1 MAKDLALGIVIGGA
15 VSATF
20 GKAITDTSSKIDAM
34 KKRANDSRLWQRQ
47 IGETMRLQDEFRR
60 LHLAGDSAADGIRRK
75 LDSNL
80 KSLRDAGI
88 EVGRLDRAYA
98 QLGRTARGLDLK
110 VAGRE
115 RLAAGQEAGRGVIGD
130 AMKLTAAVAVPAT
143 ISANYQAIIRDIAIK
158 AGIAR
163 TQEEAAM
170 GARIRRD
177 AGANGIGRNELAD
190 AVNQMVAG
198 GMDLDRV
205 LNFAPLVA
213 KFSIGQGATTVET
226 AKMIQALQQNA
237 EIVDPKQM
245 SKALE
250 SIAYLGKEGSFESVD
265 MARWFPVLLA
275 EMKKIGITGQDSVTQ
290 LGAMLQVQMK
300 TAGSSDEAANN
311 LKNWF
316 SKIGSGETERN
327 YAKAGVDYQAKM
339 REAIGKGWST
349 LEASFVLA
357 RAYIERVDPA
367 KAKQL
372 AAAAKQFNSE
382 MDPSKRQAQMAAF
395 AETMKTGDLFNDMQ
409 VKAALT
415 AYMQNA
421 ELYSNLKRN
430 AQQASGEIQKDLEAR
445 RETSKQ
451 VWSEVGQRWDD
462 AMRSIGD
469 ALRPITDRVG
479 EAAKGAGSG
488 IQSAADRAPKATAA
502 VVGIAGAALAFRGAK
517 ALWSIG
523 RGVFDIARGTLMARG
538 GRGAAGRAGGAGAA
552 GGAVGRAL
560 DAIGGAAGAAGGVRR
575 VFVVNMPGGGV
586 DAGGLGDLMGGGR
599 AGRAARRTAARAGRL
614 GRIGRVVNAGRALF
628 GRVAPWAGKLA
639 VAGTVLKFGLAARE
653 AYAVASSTDT
663 NERKASRFAGI
674 AGSLAGGVIG
684 AKVGAAIGSLGGP
697 IGTAVLGVLGGAVGT
712 FVGEKA
718 FSAIASKFLGRKP
731 DEVPAN
737 AEAVAKAAKAA
748 ERPAADSR
756 FGPRIDQKNTF
767 APVFHVKI
775 EASDADMANKF
786 LAQISPLLTRALDE
800 HQRKANSRT
809 AMFDAPHM

>member
-60 LHLAGDSAADGIRRK
+60 LQSTGDSAAEGIRRK

-88 EVGRLDRAYA
+88 EVDRLDRAYA
-98 QLGRTARGLDLK
+98 RLGRTTRGLDLK
-110 VAGRE
+110 ASGYE
-115 RLAAGQEAGRGVIGD
+115 RLAAGQEAGRGVVGD

-170 GARIRRD
+170 GSRIRRD

-198 GMDLDRV
+198 GMDLNRA

-237 EIVDPKQM
+237 EIVDPRQM
-245 SKALE
+245 AKALE
-250 SIAYLGKEGSFESVD
+250 AIAYLGKEGSFESVD

-372 AAAAKQFNSE
+372 ATAAKQFNSE
-382 MDPSKRQAQMAAF
+382 MDPAKRQAQMAAF

-451 VWSEVGQRWDD
+451 IWSEVGQRWDD

-479 EAAKGAGSG
+479 DAAKAVGSG
-488 IQSAADRAPKATAA
+488 IQSTADAAPKTTAA
-502 VVGIAGAALAFRGAK
+502 VVGVAGAVIAARGAK

-523 RGVFDIARGTLMARG
+523 RGLFDIARGTVLARG
-538 GRGAAGRAGGAGAA
+538 GRAAAGRSGARGGV
-552 GGAVGRAL
+552 VGRAL
-560 DAIGGAAGAAGGVRR
+560 DALGGAAGAAGSVQR
-575 VFVVNMPGGGV
+575 VFVVNMPGGG
-586 DAGGLGDLMGGGR
+586 AGGGGLGDLLGGGR
-599 AGRAARRTAARAGRL
+599 AGRAARRATARAGRI
-614 GRIGRVVNAGRALF
+614 GRIFSAGRALF
-628 GRVAPWAGKLA
+628 GRVAPYAGKLA

-663 NERKASRFAGI
+663 SKQKANRFAGI
-674 AGSLAGGVIG
+674 AGSLAGGVMG
-684 AKVGAAIGSLGGP
+684 AKVGAMVGALGGP
-697 IGTAVLGVLGGAVGT
+697 IGSAVLGVIGGAVGT
-712 FVGEKA
+712 FAGDKL
-718 FSAIASKFLGRKP
+718 FSAISRKVLDRKTDDTPAS
-731 DEVPAN
+731 VA
-737 AEAVAKAAKAA
+737 AIAKAKALA
-748 ERPAADSR
+748 PDGAGVGARP
-756 FGPRIDQKNTF
+756 GPRIEQTNTF

-775 EASDADMANKF
+775 EANDADMASKF
-786 LAQISPLLTRALDE
+786 LAQVSPQLTRMMDE

>member
-20 GKAITDTSSKIDAM
+20 GKAISDSSSKIDAM

-110 VAGRE
+110 VTGRE
-115 RLAAGQEAGRGVIGD
+115 RMTAGQEAGRGVIGD
-130 AMKLTAAVAVPAT
+130 VVKVAGAVAVPAT
-143 ISANYQAIIRDIAIK
+143 IAANYQAIIRDIALK

-170 GARIRRD
+170 GSRIRRD
-177 AGANGIGRNELAD
+177 AGSNGIGRNELAE

-198 GMDLDRV
+198 GMDLDRA

-237 EIVDPKQM
+237 EIVDPQQM

-250 SIAYLGKEGSFESVD
+250 AIAYLGKEGSFESVD

-275 EMKKIGITGQDSVTQ
+275 EMKKVGITGQDSVTQ

-327 YAKAGVDYQAKM
+327 YAKAGVDYQGKM

-357 RAYIERVDPA
+357 RAYIERADPA

-382 MDPSKRQAQMAAF
+382 MDPAKRQTQMAAF

-430 AQQASGEIQKDLEAR
+430 AQQASGEIEKDLEAR

-451 VWSEVGQRWDD
+451 IWSEVGQQWDD

-469 ALRPITDRVG
+469 ALRPVTDRVG

-488 IQSAADRAPKATAA
+488 IQSAADSAPKATAA
-502 VVGIAGAALAFRGAK
+502 VVGVAGTVLAVRGAK

-523 RGVFDIARGTLMARG
+523 RGMFDFARGTLLARG
-538 GRGAAGRAGGAGAA
+538 AGRAGSAGGA

-560 DAIGGAAGAAGGVRR
+560 DALGGVAGAVGGVQQ
-575 VFVVNMPGGGV
+575 VFVVNMPGGG
-586 DAGGLGDLMGGGR
+586 GDGGGFGDPGGGGRASR
-599 AGRAARRTAARAGRL
+599 AGRAARRAAARGGRF
-614 GRIGRVVNAGRALF
+614 GRIGRIFSAGRSLF
-628 GRVAPWAGKLA
+628 GRVAPYAGKLA
-639 VAGTVLKFGLAARE
+639 LGATVLKFGLAARE

-663 NERKASRFAGI
+663 NDRKASRFAGI

-684 AKVGAAIGSLGGP
+684 AKVGATIGMLGGP
-697 IGTAVLGVLGGAVGT
+697 IGSAVVGVIGGAVGT

-718 FSAIASKFLGRKP
+718 FSAIASKLLNKKP
-731 DEVPAN
+731 DETPAN
-737 AEAVAKAAKAA
+737 VEAVAKAAKAA
-748 ERPAADSR
+748 ESPAADTR
-756 FGPRIDQKNTF
+756 FGPRIDQTNTF
-767 APVFHVKI
+767 APVFNVKI
-775 EASDADMANKF
+775 EASDTDMANKF
-786 LAQISPLLTRALDE
+786 LAQVSPQLTRMME
-800 HQRKANSRT
+800 EQQRKANSRT
-809 AMFDAPHM
+809 AMFDSPHM

>member
-20 GKAITDTSSKIDAM
+20 GKAITDTASKIDAM

-60 LHLAGDSAADGIRRK
+60 LHSAGDSAADGIRRK

-130 AMKLTAAVAVPAT
+130 AMKLTAAVAVPTT

-170 GARIRRD
+170 ATRIRHD

-198 GMDLDRV
+198 GMDLDRA

-382 MDPSKRQAQMAAF
+382 MDPAKRQTQMAAF

-451 VWSEVGQRWDD
+451 IWSEVGQRWDD

-488 IQSAADRAPKATAA
+488 IQSAADNAPKATAA
-502 VVGIAGAALAFRGAK
+502 VVGIAGTVLAVRGAK

-523 RGVFDIARGTLMARG
+523 RGMFDIARGTLLARG
-538 GRGAAGRAGGAGAA
+538 GRGAAGRAGGGA

-560 DAIGGAAGAAGGVRR
+560 DALGGAAGAAGGVQR
-575 VFVVNMPGGGV
+575 VFVVNMPGGGIGG
-586 DAGGLGDLMGGGR
+586 GGLGDLMGGGR
-599 AGRAARRTAARAGRL
+599 AGRAARRAAARAGRF
-614 GRIGRVVNAGRALF
+614 GRLGRVVNAGRALF

-684 AKVGAAIGSLGGP
+684 AKVGATIGALGGP
-697 IGTAVLGVLGGAVGT
+697 IGSAVVGVIGGALGT
-712 FVGEKA
+712 FVGDKA
-718 FSAIASKFLGRKP
+718 LSAIANKFLSRKP
-731 DEVPAN
+731 DETPAN

-748 ERPAADSR
+748 ESPAADAR

-786 LAQISPLLTRALDE
+786 LAQVSPLLTRALDE

-809 AMFDAPHM
+809 AMFDPPHM

>member
-60 LHLAGDSAADGIRRK
+60 LHSAGDSAADGIRRK

-115 RLAAGQEAGRGVIGD
+115 RLVAGQEAGRGVIGD

-163 TQEEAAM
+163 TQQEAAM
-170 GARIRRD
+170 GTRIRRD
-177 AGANGIGRNELAD
+177 AGANGIGRNELAE

-198 GMDLDRV
+198 GMDLDRA

-339 REAIGKGWST
+339 REVIGKGWST

-382 MDPSKRQAQMAAF
+382 MDPAKRQTQMAAF

-421 ELYSNLKRN
+421 ELYSHLKRN

-451 VWSEVGQRWDD
+451 IWSEVGQRWDD

-488 IQSAADRAPKATAA
+488 IQSAADNAPKATAA
-502 VVGIAGAALAFRGAK
+502 VVGIAGTVLAVRGAK

-523 RGVFDIARGTLMARG
+523 RGMFDIARGTLLARG
-538 GRGAAGRAGGAGAA
+538 GRGAAGRAGGGA

-560 DAIGGAAGAAGGVRR
+560 DAIGGAAGAAGGVQR
-575 VFVVNMPGGGV
+575 VFVVNMPGGGG
-586 DAGGLGDLMGGGR
+586 DAGGLSDLMGGRR
-599 AGRAARRTAARAGRL
+599 AGRAARRAAARAGRL

-684 AKVGAAIGSLGGP
+684 AKVGATIGALGGP
-697 IGTAVLGVLGGAVGT
+697 IGSAVVGVIGGALGT
-712 FVGEKA
+712 FVGDKA
-718 FSAIASKFLGRKP
+718 LSAIASKFLSRKP
-731 DEVPAN
+731 DETPAN

-748 ERPAADSR
+748 ESPAADSR

-786 LAQISPLLTRALDE
+786 LAQVSPLLTRALDE

>member
-75 LDSNL
+75 LDGNL

-88 EVGRLDRAYA
+88 EVDRLDRAYA
-98 QLGRTARGLDLK
+98 RLGRTTRGLDLK
-110 VAGRE
+110 VAGHE

-130 AMKLTAAVAVPAT
+130 AVKLTAAVAVPAT
-143 ISANYQAIIRDIAIK
+143 IAANYQAIIRDIAIK
-158 AGIAR
+158 AGVAR

-170 GARIRRD
+170 GSRIRRD
-177 AGANGIGRNELAD
+177 AAANGIGRNELAD

-198 GMDLDRV
+198 GMDLNRA

-237 EIVDPKQM
+237 EIVDPSQM
-245 SKALE
+245 AKALE
-250 SIAYLGKEGSFESVD
+250 AIAYLGKEGSFESVD

-357 RAYIERVDPA
+357 RAYIERVDPT

-372 AAAAKQFNSE
+372 ATAAKQFNSE
-382 MDPSKRQAQMAAF
+382 MDPAKRQAQMAAF

-421 ELYSNLKRN
+421 ELYSELKRN

-451 VWSEVGQRWDD
+451 IWSEVGQRWDD

-469 ALRPITDRVG
+469 ALRPITDRIG
-479 EAAKGAGSG
+479 EGAKGLGSG
-488 IQSAADRAPKATAA
+488 IQSVADAAPKATAA

-517 ALWSIG
+517 ALWNIG
-523 RGVFDIARGTLMARG
+523 RGAVDIARGTLLARG
-538 GRGAAGRAGGAGAA
+538 GRAAAGRAGGAG
-552 GGAVGRAL
+552 GVVGRAL
-560 DAIGGAAGAAGGVRR
+560 DALGGAAGAVGGVQR
-575 VFVVNMPGGGV
+575 VFVVNLPGGGTGG
-586 DAGGLGDLMGGGR
+586 GGLGDLLGGGR
-599 AGRAARRTAARAGRL
+599 AGRAARGGAARG
-614 GRIGRVVNAGRALF
+614 GRIGRVFSAGRALL
-628 GRVAPWAGKLA
+628 GRVAPYAGKLA
-639 VAGTVLKFGLAARE
+639 VAGTVLKLGFAARE

-663 NERKASRFAGI
+663 NTQKANRFAGI
-674 AGSLAGGVIG
+674 AGSLAGGVAGAKIG
-684 AKVGAAIGSLGGP
+684 AMVGALGGP
-697 IGTAVLGVLGGAVGT
+697 IGSAVLGVIGGAVGT
-712 FVGEKA
+712 FAGDKL
-718 FSAIASKFLGRKP
+718 FSAVSRRVLGRKA
-731 DEVPAN
+731 DETPPNVA
-737 AEAVAKAAKAA
+737 ALAKAKALA
-748 ERPAADSR
+748 SDGTGVGARP
-756 FGPRIDQKNTF
+756 GPRIEQQNTF

-775 EASDADMANKF
+775 EGTDADMANKF
-786 LAQISPLLTRALDE
+786 LAQVSPLLTRMMDD
-800 HQRKANSRT
+800 HQRKTNART

>member
-163 TQEEAAM
+163 TQEEAVM

-198 GMDLDRV
+198 GMDLDRA

-250 SIAYLGKEGSFESVD
+250 AIAYLGKEGSFESVD

-382 MDPSKRQAQMAAF
+382 MDPAKRQTQMAAF

-451 VWSEVGQRWDD
+451 IWSEVGQRWDD

-479 EAAKGAGSG
+479 EGAKGLGSG
-488 IQSAADRAPKATAA
+488 IQSVTDAAPKATAA

-523 RGVFDIARGTLMARG
+523 RGAFDIARGTLMARG
-538 GRGAAGRAGGAGAA
+538 GRPTAGRDGAA

-560 DAIGGAAGAAGGVRR
+560 DALDGAAGAAGGVQR
-575 VFVVNMPGGGV
+575 VFVVNMPGGGIGG
-586 DAGGLGDLMGGGR
+586 GGLGDLMGGGR
-599 AGRAARRTAARAGRL
+599 ADRAARRAAARAGRL
-614 GRIGRVVNAGRALF
+614 GRIGRAVNAGRAVF
-628 GRVAPWAGKLA
+628 SRVAPWAGKLA
-639 VAGTVLKFGLAARE
+639 VAGTVLKVGLAARE

-684 AKVGAAIGSLGGP
+684 AKIGAAIGSLGGP
-697 IGTAVLGVLGGAVGT
+697 IGTAVVGVLGGAVGT
-712 FVGEKA
+712 FVGDKA
-718 FSAIASKFLGRKP
+718 LSAIASKFLSRKL
-731 DEVPAN
+731 DETPAN

-748 ERPAADSR
+748 ESPAADAR

-786 LAQISPLLTRALDE
+786 LAQVSPLLTRALDE

>member
-60 LHLAGDSAADGIRRK
+60 LHLAGDSATDGIRRK

-115 RLAAGQEAGRGVIGD
+115 RFAAGQEAGRGVIGD
-130 AMKLTAAVAVPAT
+130 AVKLTAAVAVPAT
-143 ISANYQAIIRDIAIK
+143 IAANYQAIIRDIALK

-170 GARIRRD
+170 GTRIRRD

-198 GMDLDRV
+198 GMDLDRA

-237 EIVDPKQM
+237 EIVDPQQM

-250 SIAYLGKEGSFESVD
+250 AIAYLGKEGSFESVD

-316 SKIGSGETERN
+316 SKIGSGETQRN

-349 LEASFVLA
+349 MEASFVLA

-382 MDPSKRQAQMAAF
+382 MDPAKRQAQMAAF

-451 VWSEVGQRWDD
+451 IWNEVGQRWDD

-479 EAAKGAGSG
+479 EVAKGAGSG
-488 IQSAADRAPKATAA
+488 IQSAADSAPKATAA
-502 VVGIAGAALAFRGAK
+502 VVGIAGTVLAVRGAK

-523 RGVFDIARGTLMARG
+523 RGMFDIARGTLLARG
-538 GRGAAGRAGGAGAA
+538 GRGAAGRAGNGA

-560 DAIGGAAGAAGGVRR
+560 DALGGAAGAAGGVQR
-575 VFVVNMPGGGV
+575 VFVVNMPGGGIGG
-586 DAGGLGDLMGGGR
+586 GGLGDLMGGGR
-599 AGRAARRTAARAGRL
+599 AGRVARRAATMGGRL
-614 GRIGRVVNAGRALF
+614 GRIGRIFNAGRALF
-628 GRVAPWAGKLA
+628 GRVAPYAGKLA

-663 NERKASRFAGI
+663 NTQKANRFAGI
-674 AGSLAGGVIG
+674 AGSLAGGVMG
-684 AKVGAAIGSLGGP
+684 AKLGAMVGAIGGP
-697 IGTAVLGVLGGAVGT
+697 IGSAVLGVIGGAVGT
-712 FVGEKA
+712 FAGDKL
-718 FSAIASKFLGRKP
+718 FSAISRKVLDRKS
-731 DEVPAN
+731 DETPAN
-737 AEAVAKAAKAA
+737 AAAVAKAAKAA
-748 ERPAADSR
+748 ESPASDAR
-756 FGPRIDQKNTF
+756 FGPRIDQTNTF
-767 APVFHVKI
+767 APVFNVKI
-775 EASDADMANKF
+775 EASDTDMANKF
-786 LAQISPLLTRALDE
+786 LAQVSPQLTRMMEE
-800 HQRKANSRT
+800 HQREANSRT

>member
-20 GKAITDTSSKIDAM
+20 GKAISDTSSKIDAM

-115 RLAAGQEAGRGVIGD
+115 RFAAGQEAGRGVIGD
-130 AMKLTAAVAVPAT
+130 AVKLTAAVAVPAT
-143 ISANYQAIIRDIAIK
+143 IAANYQAIIRDIALK

-170 GARIRRD
+170 GTRIRRD

-198 GMDLDRV
+198 GMDLDRA

-237 EIVDPKQM
+237 EIVDPQQM

-250 SIAYLGKEGSFESVD
+250 AIAYLGKEGSFESAD

-316 SKIGSGETERN
+316 SKIGSGEIERN

-349 LEASFVLA
+349 MEASFVLA

-382 MDPSKRQAQMAAF
+382 MDPAKRQAQMAAF

-451 VWSEVGQRWDD
+451 IWNEVGQRWDD

-469 ALRPITDRVG
+469 ALRPITDHVG
-479 EAAKGAGSG
+479 EVAKGAGSG
-488 IQSAADRAPKATAA
+488 IQSAADSAPKATAA
-502 VVGIAGAALAFRGAK
+502 VVGIAGTVLAVRGAK

-523 RGVFDIARGTLMARG
+523 RGMFDIARGTLLARG
-538 GRGAAGRAGGAGAA
+538 GRGAAGRAGNGA

-560 DAIGGAAGAAGGVRR
+560 DALGGAAGAAGGVQR
-575 VFVVNMPGGGV
+575 VFVVNMPGGGIGG
-586 DAGGLGDLMGGGR
+586 GGLGDLMGGGR
-599 AGRAARRTAARAGRL
+599 AGRVARRAATMGGRL
-614 GRIGRVVNAGRALF
+614 GRIGRIFNAGRALF
-628 GRVAPWAGKLA
+628 GRVAPYAGKLA

-663 NERKASRFAGI
+663 NTQKANRFAGI
-674 AGSLAGGVIG
+674 AGSLAGGVMG
-684 AKVGAAIGSLGGP
+684 AKLGAMVGAIGGP
-697 IGTAVLGVLGGAVGT
+697 IGSAVLGVIGGAVGT
-712 FVGEKA
+712 FAGDKL
-718 FSAIASKFLGRKP
+718 FSAISRKVLDRKS
-731 DEVPAN
+731 DETPAN
-737 AEAVAKAAKAA
+737 AAAAAKAAKAA
-748 ERPAADSR
+748 ESPAADAR
-756 FGPRIDQKNTF
+756 FGPRIDQTNTF
-767 APVFHVKI
+767 APVFNVKI
-775 EASDADMANKF
+775 EASDTDMANKF
-786 LAQISPLLTRALDE
+786 LAQVSPQLTRMMEE

>member
-80 KSLRDAGI
+80 KALRDAGI

-130 AMKLTAAVAVPAT
+130 AVKLTAAVAVPAT
-143 ISANYQAIIRDIAIK
+143 IAANYQAIIRDIALK

-170 GARIRRD
+170 GSRIRRD
-177 AGANGIGRNELAD
+177 AASNGIGRNELAD

-198 GMDLDRV
+198 GMDLDRA

-237 EIVDPKQM
+237 EIVDPQQM

-250 SIAYLGKEGSFESVD
+250 AIAYLGKEGSFESVD

-327 YAKAGVDYQAKM
+327 YAKAGVDYQGKM

-382 MDPSKRQAQMAAF
+382 MDPAKRQTQMAAF

-451 VWSEVGQRWDD
+451 IWSEVGQRWDD

-469 ALRPITDRVG
+469 ALRPVTDRVG

-488 IQSAADRAPKATAA
+488 IQSAADSAPKATAA
-502 VVGIAGAALAFRGAK
+502 VVGIAGTVLAVRGAK

-523 RGVFDIARGTLMARG
+523 RGMFDIARGTVLARG
-538 GRGAAGRAGGAGAA
+538 GRGAAGRAGGA

-560 DAIGGAAGAAGGVRR
+560 DAIGGAAGAAGGVQR
-575 VFVVNMPGGGV
+575 VFVVNMPGSGV
-586 DAGGLGDLMGGGR
+586 DGGGLGDLMGDGR
-599 AGRAARRTAARAGRL
+599 GSRASRAARRAAARAGRF
-614 GRIGRVVNAGRALF
+614 GRIGRIFNAGRSLF
-628 GRVAPWAGKLA
+628 GRVAPYAGKLA

-663 NERKASRFAGI
+663 NTQKANRFAGI
-674 AGSLAGGVIG
+674 AGSLAGGVMG
-684 AKVGAAIGSLGGP
+684 AKLGAMVGAIGGP
-697 IGTAVLGVLGGAVGT
+697 IGSAVLGVIGGAVGT
-712 FVGEKA
+712 FAGDKL
-718 FSAIASKFLGRKP
+718 FRAISRKVLDRKT
-731 DEVPAN
+731 DEAPAN
-737 AEAVAKAAKAA
+737 AAAVAKAAKAA
-748 ERPAADSR
+748 ESPAADSR
-756 FGPRIDQKNTF
+756 FGPRIDQTNTF
-767 APVFHVKI
+767 APVFNVKI
-775 EASDADMANKF
+775 EASDTDMANKF
-786 LAQISPLLTRALDE
+786 LQQVSPQLTRMME
-800 HQRKANSRT
+800 EQQRKANSRT
-809 AMFDAPHM
+809 AMFDSPHM

>member
-60 LHLAGDSAADGIRRK
+60 LHSAGDSAAEGIRRK

-88 EVGRLDRAYA
+88 EVGRLDRAYV

-110 VAGRE
+110 VSGRE

-130 AMKLTAAVAVPAT
+130 AVKLTAAVAVPAT
-143 ISANYQAIIRDIAIK
+143 IAANYQAIIRDIAIK

-177 AGANGIGRNELAD
+177 AGANGIGRNELAE

-198 GMDLDRV
+198 GMDLDRA

-237 EIVDPKQM
+237 EIVDPQQM

-250 SIAYLGKEGSFESVD
+250 AIAYLGKEGSFESVD

-275 EMKKIGITGQDSVTQ
+275 EMKKVGITGQDSVTQ

-327 YAKAGVDYQAKM
+327 YAKAGVDYQGKM

-382 MDPSKRQAQMAAF
+382 MDPAKRQTQMAAF

-451 VWSEVGQRWDD
+451 IWSEVGQRWDD

-469 ALRPITDRVG
+469 ALRPVTDRVG

-488 IQSAADRAPKATAA
+488 IQSAADSAPKATAA
-502 VVGIAGAALAFRGAK
+502 VVGIAGTVLAVRGAK
-517 ALWSIG
+517 ALWGIG
-523 RGVFDIARGTLMARG
+523 RGLFDIARGTLLARG
-538 GRGAAGRAGGAGAA
+538 GRGAAGRKGAA

-560 DAIGGAAGAAGGVRR
+560 DALGGAAGATGGVQR

-586 DAGGLGDLMGGGR
+586 DGGGLGDLAGGGR
-599 AGRAARRTAARAGRL
+599 AGRAARRAAARAGRL

-628 GRVAPWAGKLA
+628 GRVAPWAGKFA
-639 VAGTVLKFGLAARE
+639 IAGTVLKFGLAARE

-697 IGTAVLGVLGGAVGT
+697 IGTAVVGLLGGALGT
-712 FVGEKA
+712 FVGDKA
-718 FSAIASKFLGRKP
+718 LSAIADKLLGGKR
-731 DEVPAN
+731 DETPAN
-737 AEAVAKAAKAA
+737 AEAAAKAAKAA
-748 ERPAADSR
+748 ESPAADAR

-767 APVFHVKI
+767 APVFNVKI
-775 EASDADMANKF
+775 EGSDADMANKF
-786 LAQISPLLTRALDE
+786 LTQVSPLLTRMME
-800 HQRKANSRT
+800 EQQRKANSRT

>member
-20 GKAITDTSSKIDAM
+20 GKAISDTSSKIDAM

-130 AMKLTAAVAVPAT
+130 AVKLTAAVAVPAT
-143 ISANYQAIIRDIAIK
+143 IAANYQAIIRDIALK

-163 TQEEAAM
+163 TQQEAAM
-170 GARIRRD
+170 GSRIRRD
-177 AGANGIGRNELAD
+177 AASNGIGRNELAD

-198 GMDLDRV
+198 GMDLDRA

-237 EIVDPKQM
+237 EIVDPQQM

-250 SIAYLGKEGSFESVD
+250 AIAYLGKEGSFESVD

-275 EMKKIGITGQDSVTQ
+275 EMKKVGITGQDSVTQ

-327 YAKAGVDYQAKM
+327 YAKAGVDYQGKM

-382 MDPSKRQAQMAAF
+382 MDPAKRQTQMAAF

-421 ELYSNLKRN
+421 ELYTNLKRN

-451 VWSEVGQRWDD
+451 IWSEVGQRWDD

-479 EAAKGAGSG
+479 EAAKGAGSSV
-488 IQSAADRAPKATAA
+488 QSAADSAPKATAA
-502 VVGIAGAALAFRGAK
+502 VVGIAGTVLAVRGAK

-523 RGVFDIARGTLMARG
+523 RGMFDIARGTVLARG
-538 GRGAAGRAGGAGAA
+538 GRGAAGRAGGA

-560 DAIGGAAGAAGGVRR
+560 DAIGGAAGAAGGVQR
-575 VFVVNMPGGGV
+575 VFVVNMPGGGG
-586 DAGGLGDLMGGGR
+586 DGGGLGDLMGGGR
-599 AGRAARRTAARAGRL
+599 AGRAARRAAARAGRF
-614 GRIGRVVNAGRALF
+614 GRIGRIFNAGRAIF
-628 GRVAPWAGKLA
+628 GRVAPYAGKLA
-639 VAGTVLKFGLAARE
+639 VGATVLKFGLAARE

-663 NERKASRFAGI
+663 NDRKASRFAGI

-684 AKVGAAIGSLGGP
+684 AKVGAVVGSIGGP
-697 IGTAVLGVLGGAVGT
+697 IGTAVVGVLGGALGT
-712 FVGEKA
+712 FVGDKA
-718 FSAIASKFLGRKP
+718 LSAIANKVLGQRL
-731 DEVPAN
+731 DETPAN

-748 ERPAADSR
+748 ESPAADAR
-756 FGPRIDQKNTF
+756 FGPRIDQTNTF
-767 APVFHVKI
+767 APVFNVKI
-775 EASDADMANKF
+775 EGSDADMANKF
-786 LAQISPLLTRALDE
+786 IQQVSPQLTRMME
-800 HQRKANSRT
+800 EQQRKANSRT
-809 AMFDAPHM
+809 AMFDSPHM

>member
-20 GKAITDTSSKIDAM
+20 GKAIADTSSKIDAM

-47 IGETMRLQDEFRR
+47 VGETMRLQEEFRR

-75 LDSNL
+75 LESNL

-88 EVGRLDRAYA
+88 EVSRLDRAYA
-98 QLGRTARGLDLK
+98 QLGRTARGLDLQ
-110 VAGRE
+110 ASGRA
-115 RLAAGQEAGRGVIGD
+115 RLAAGQEAARGVVGD

-170 GARIRRD
+170 AARIRRD

-198 GMDLDRV
+198 GMDLGKA

-237 EIVDPKQM
+237 EIVDPRQM

-250 SIAYLGKEGSFESVD
+250 AIAYLGKEGSFESVD

-327 YAKAGVDYQAKM
+327 YEKAGVDYQAKM

-382 MDPSKRQAQMAAF
+382 MDPAKRQAQMAAF
-395 AETMKTGDLFNDMQ
+395 ADTMKTGDLFNDMQ

-430 AQQASGEIQKDLEAR
+430 AQQASGEIQKDLEDR

-451 VWSEVGQRWDD
+451 VWSEVGQQWDD

-479 EAAKGAGSG
+479 EATKGAGSG
-488 IQSAADRAPKATAA
+488 IQSAADSAPKTTAA
-502 VVGIAGAALAFRGAK
+502 VVGIAGTVLAVRGAK
-517 ALWSIG
+517 ALWGIG
-523 RGVFDIARGTLMARG
+523 RGLFDIARGTLLARGG
-538 GRGAAGRAGGAGAA
+538 GRGAAGRAGAA

-560 DAIGGAAGAAGGVRR
+560 DALGGAAGAAGGVQR
-575 VFVVNMPGGGV
+575 VFVVNMPGGGF
-586 DAGGLGDLMGGGR
+586 DGGGLGDLGGGGR
-599 AGRAARRTAARAGRL
+599 AARWTAGGASGSGGANREDRADLQRGTCFVRSSCAVGREAGR
-614 GRIGRVVNAGRALF
+614 GGDRAEVRPCGSRSVRRRV
-628 GRVAPWAGKLA
+628 
-639 VAGTVLKFGLAARE
+639 
-653 AYAVASSTDT
+653 
-663 NERKASRFAGI
+663 
-674 AGSLAGGVIG
+674 
-684 AKVGAAIGSLGGP
+684 
-697 IGTAVLGVLGGAVGT
+697 
-712 FVGEKA
+712 
-718 FSAIASKFLGRKP
+718 
-731 DEVPAN
+731 
-737 AEAVAKAAKAA
+737 
-748 ERPAADSR
+748 
-756 FGPRIDQKNTF
+756 
-767 APVFHVKI
+767 
-775 EASDADMANKF
+775 
-786 LAQISPLLTRALDE
+786 E
-800 HQRKANSRT
+800 HG
-809 AMFDAPHM
+809 HE